1 MAEKIYLPSL
11 KTNYTPS
18 KESLVSYAPDGSSTK
33 LPNTVTDPIVVN
45 NIANVEF
52 DNTEHLD
59 VGEDIEKDMY

>member
-18 KESLVSYAPDGSSTK
+18 KEALVSYAPDGSFTK
-33 LPNTVTDPIVVN
+33 LPNTVTDPIVAQ